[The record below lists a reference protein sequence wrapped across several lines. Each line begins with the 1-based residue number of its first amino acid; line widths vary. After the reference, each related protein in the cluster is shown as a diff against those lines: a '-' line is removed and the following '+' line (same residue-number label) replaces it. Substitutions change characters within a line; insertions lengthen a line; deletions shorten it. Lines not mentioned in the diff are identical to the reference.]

1 MINLTFSPVFEAQVV
16 VKHENWGIS
25 QKVMSELRNFPM
37 DNRVQGDPQ
46 LEDSCTKVQSLVKAA
61 WDSQVTLCGWGLGTK
76 GRYGDIKG

>member
-37 DNRVQGDPQ
+37 DNRVQGDP
-46 LEDSCTKVQSLVKAA
+46 VR
-61 WDSQVTLCGWGLGTK
+61 GFMYK
-76 GRYGDIKG
+76 GAKFS